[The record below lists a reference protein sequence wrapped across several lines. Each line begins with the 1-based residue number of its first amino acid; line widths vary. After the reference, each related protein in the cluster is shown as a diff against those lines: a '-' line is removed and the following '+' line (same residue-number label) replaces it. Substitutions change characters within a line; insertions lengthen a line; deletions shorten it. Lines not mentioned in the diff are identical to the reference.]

1 METQNDNSSAAAAAK
16 TAQPAPAPAAAQ
28 PQAEAA
34 AAWKPLQPPAPK
46 PAAPVS
52 GMNLILD
59 VPVQL
64 SVELGRVKMPL
75 REVMELKEGSVL
87 PLNKSAGE
95 PVSLYV
101 NEQLMARG
109 EIVLVEDFLGV
120 RITELTGEAQ

>member
-1 METQNDNSSAAAAAK
+1 MQANENVSEKNTADNTAETNS
-16 TAQPAPAPAAAQ
+16 T
-28 PQAEAA
+28 PQQGDAV

-46 PAAPVS
+46 ASNPVT
-52 GMNLILD
+52 GMNLIMD

-75 REVMELKEGSVL
+75 REVMELREGSVI

-109 EIVLVEDFLGV
+109 EIVLVEDFLGI
-120 RITELTGEAQ
+120 RITETVGEQQ

>member
-1 METQNDNSSAAAAAK
+1 METVNEAASAMK
-16 TAQPAPAPAAAQ
+16 TPAQQEVKTQPQQAPEPAPAAWKNL
-28 PQAEAA
+28 QAPAA
-34 AAWKPLQPPAPK
+34 K
-46 PAAPVS
+46 PAAPGS

-64 SVELGRVKMPL
+64 SVELGRTRMSL
-75 REVMELKEGSVL
+75 REVMELREGSVI

-101 NEQLMARG
+101 NEQLVARG

-120 RITELTGEAQ
+120 RITEMTGEAQ

>member
-1 METQNDNSSAAAAAK
+1 MQSNENVSEKHQTENPAE
-16 TAQPAPAPAAAQ
+16 AQGAAQ
-28 PQAEAA
+28 QGDAA

-46 PAAPVS
+46 QSAPVS
-52 GMNLILD
+52 GLNLIMD

-75 REVMELKEGSVL
+75 REVMELREGSVIA
-87 PLNKSAGE
+87 LNKSAGE
-95 PVSLYV
+95 PVALYV

-120 RITELTGEAQ
+120 RITETVGEPK

>member
-1 METQNDNSSAAAAAK
+1 M
-16 TAQPAPAPAAAQ
+16 PANENASDKH
-28 PQAEAA
+28 QAEDTADIREEVQQGDAA

-46 PAAPVS
+46 QTAPVT

-75 REVMELKEGSVL
+75 REVMELREGSVIA
-87 PLNKSAGE
+87 LNKSAGE
-95 PVSLYV
+95 PVSLYI

-120 RITELTGEAQ
+120 RITETVGELK